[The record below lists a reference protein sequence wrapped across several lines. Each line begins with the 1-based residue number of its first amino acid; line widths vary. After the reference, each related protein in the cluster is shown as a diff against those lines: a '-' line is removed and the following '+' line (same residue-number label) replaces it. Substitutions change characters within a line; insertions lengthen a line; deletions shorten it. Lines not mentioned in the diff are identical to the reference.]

1 MRIRHL
7 VVLGVLAVSA
17 LLSAAPYAS
26 AQAISPTL
34 QQLSLPGSPFAVTST
49 PDGRYAFAS
58 LSGATSGIAIIKQD
72 RTSASLVSVL
82 ATGGGAWGLTVT
94 RDGRYLLDTVQPPTS
109 SVTPEGVQIID
120 IRKAIAGAPGAILG
134 TVPTGA
140 GSGPIEVALSNDG
153 RYAFA
158 TNEDNETV
166 SVINFRKAVA
176 SGGAASSLVG
186 NIPVEQLPVGI
197 AFSPDGRYAY
207 VSNEAANPTDPG
219 YSPTACNTPTGI
231 GTGTTP
237 GPAGT
242 LTVVDLRK
250 AERDPARSVRASV
263 YAGCSP
269 VRVVLS
275 KDGRVAW
282 VTARAEDDVLAFS
295 TRRLLGDPSH
305 ARLSTTPVGVAPVG
319 IQLFDHDRLIAVADS
334 NRFTTGQA
342 GSVSILDYRK
352 ALHGGGASATVGT
365 FASGDFPRQWGLSED
380 GRTLYLTE
388 FSSNILGIFPV
399 SDLINDVRPFD
410 PHLGFGSPFASFGP
424 PTGPHTW
431 RH

>member
-7 VVLGVLAVSA
+7 VVLGLVAVIA
-17 LLSAAPYAS
+17 LLSAAPFAT

-72 RTSASLVSVL
+72 RSSASLVRVL
-82 ATGGGAWGLTVT
+82 PTGGGAWGLSVT
-94 RDGRYLLDTVQPPTS
+94 RDGRYLLDTVQPPS
-109 SVTPEGVQIID
+109 SSGTPEGVQIID
-120 IRKAIAGAPGAILG
+120 IRKAIAGQQGAILG

-153 RYAFA
+153 RYVFA

-166 SVINFRKAVA
+166 SVIDFRRALA
-176 SGGAASSLVG
+176 SGGGPTSLIG

-219 YSPTACNTPTGI
+219 YDPAACNTPTGI

-250 AERDPARSVRASV
+250 AERNPAQSVLASV

-275 KDGRVAW
+275 EDGRVAW
-282 VTARAEDDVLAFS
+282 VTARAENDVLAFS
-295 TRRLLGDPSH
+295 TSRLLSDPSH

-319 IQLFDHDRLIAVADS
+319 IQLFDHERLIAVADS

-342 GSVSILDYRK
+342 GSVSILDYRR
-352 ALHGGGASATVGT
+352 ALHGAGASATVGT
-365 FASGDFPRQWGLSED
+365 FGSGDFPRQWGLSD
-380 GRTLYLTE
+380 NGRFLYLTE

-399 SDLINDVRPFD
+399 ADLVNDVRPFD
-410 PHLGFGSPFASFGP
+410 PHLGFGSPFAPFGSW
-424 PTGPHTW
+424 TGPRT
-431 RH
+431 